1 MTDHRVGLS
10 LNAIARLLDGDVEPG
25 LSYMMDALAEHAES
39 LRLAALEADLRARLA
54 PPEEESGGR
63 RGKKGK

>member
-1 MTDHRVGLS
+1 
-10 LNAIARLLDGDVEPG
+10 
-25 LSYMMDALAEHAES
+25 MMDALAEHAES